1 MLFIRCIRARIFNLA
16 DNNIRTIEMKRKLL
30 LASLL
35 LSYGALFSQIGINT
49 VSPAATLDITAK
61 TSDGSKAEGIILP
74 RLTGNQLKSGDASY
88 TPAQKGTM
96 VYVTAAVT
104 GPTPKTVNINS
115 EGYYYFDGEVWQKVI
130 NGNSDINI
138 YSADGTLS
146 GNRTVAMA
154 DKTLNFIST
163 STAGTSHF
171 NVDGTTLNVDAV
183 NHRIGVGTATPGNKL
198 SVIGTGSDTGLQL
211 TNGAGAG
218 KVLTSDANGN
228 GTWQPTT
235 NVFVYSEV
243 HGTGNNNI
251 TFTNN
256 QLVNFFHTV
265 KGENVKTVYGNS
277 YGWNDASQRWIAPY
291 TGKYRVTTNG
301 YFNQYGQGG
310 VVSSANPRLYGFKNG
325 TAPINIVS
333 IFMTGSTSDISSAT
347 SAIVNLNKGE
357 YIEWRAWT
365 GAGNVILYAGDY
377 HTFIRVESV
386 E

>member
-1 MLFIRCIRARIFNLA
+1 MKKRLLFV
-16 DNNIRTIEMKRKLL
+16 
-30 LASLL
+30 SLM
-35 LSYGALFSQIGINT
+35 LSYGTVFSQMGINT
-49 VSPAATLDITAK
+49 TAPAATLDITAK

-74 RLTGNQLKSGDASY
+74 RLTGNQLKSGDVNY
-88 TPAQKGTM
+88 TSAQKGAM

-104 GPTPKTVNINS
+104 GATPKTTNINS
-115 EGYYYFDGEVWQKVI
+115 EGYYYFDGNVWQKVI
-130 NGNSDINI
+130 NGNNDTNI
-138 YSADGTLS
+138 YSVDGTLS
-146 GNRTVAMA
+146 GNRAVAMA

-163 STAGTSHF
+163 ATTGTSHF
-171 NVDGTTLNVDAV
+171 NVDGTTLNIDAV
-183 NHRIGVGTATPGNKL
+183 NHRIGVGTAAPGNKL
-198 SVIGTGSDTGLQL
+198 SVTGTGADTGLQL

-218 KVLTSDANGN
+218 KVLTSDVNGN

-251 TFTNN
+251 TFTHN

-277 YGWNDASQRWIAPY
+277 YGWNDMSQRWIAPY

-301 YFNQYGQGG
+301 YFNPVGVGG
-310 VVSSANPRLYGFKNG
+310 VSSAVNPRLYGFKNG
-325 TAPINIVS
+325 LAPINIVS
-333 IFMTGSTSDISSAT
+333 VLMTGSSSDIASST
-347 SAIVNLNKGE
+347 SAIVELNKDE
-357 YIEWRAWT
+357 YIEWRAYD
-365 GAGNVILYAGDY
+365 GAISSGKIILYSGNY